1 MMKKCRALSIP
12 TTRVWLGVL
21 IDSQQMCL
29 IENSKVV
36 RMYSVST
43 SRQPPCCIEDSLG
56 TPWGLHSIAKKI
68 GKEEKEGM
76 VFRGRIPTG
85 KCFFEYDEESN
96 KENLITSRI
105 LRLRGVEQNVNAGGN
120 CDSWNRYI
128 YIHGTNHEEKIG
140 TPASSGCV
148 QLTNKEILELF
159 DLVNESSLVLIE
171 REFIDK

>member
-1 MMKKCRALSIP
+1 MSIP
-12 TTRVWLGVL
+12 STRVCLGVV
-21 IDSQQMCL
+21 IDSQQMCV

-43 SRQPPCCIEDSLG
+43 SRQAPSCIEDSLG
-56 TPWGLHSIAKKI
+56 TPLGLHSIAKKI
-68 GKEEKEGM
+68 GKGEKEGM

-105 LRLRGVEQNVNAGGN
+105 LRLRGVENNVNAGGN

-140 TPASSGCV
+140 APVSSGCV
-148 QLTNKEILELF
+148 QLINKEILELF
-159 DLVNESSLVLIE
+159 DLVDEGSLVLIE